1 MEKTEL
7 NDEVEIDLSELF
19 KLLKKKIKLI
29 IMLALVGVVIA
40 VSATTFL
47 IDKKYASEGSV
58 LLRAEVVDGTMDSSQ
73 LSANNMMVNNYV
85 ELLQGNTIQNEVA
98 TNLNITVEDVRSAL
112 TITNTSD
119 TQIIEISATTAD
131 PELSRDIVAET
142 ITVFT
147 TLVQE
152 KLNVTNLTIVDQPEV
167 NANPVSP
174 SIFRNIIIGGIVGV
188 VIALAYILLTYL
200 LDTKIKNGEQ
210 AEQLLG
216 VPLLGT
222 VPYFEE

>member
-142 ITVFT
+142 ITIFT